1 MKISGFTMV
10 RNATKLYYPIK
21 PAIESILP
29 IVDEFIVALGK
40 SDEDDRT
47 EEEIL
52 SIQSDKIRIIK
63 TEWDL
68 EKYPRGTVHAQQTN
82 VAKQH
87 CTGDWLFYVQS
98 DEVVH
103 EKYLPLIKKR
113 CEELLHDQEVEGLL
127 FHYKHF
133 WGDYN
138 HYVLSHAWYPN
149 EIRIVRNRPD
159 IYSWW
164 TAQSFRRIPNFNGID
179 YRQREGTYK
188 LKVARVEAYIF
199 HYGFVRPPH
208 LMQKKRKAFNTIHW
222 GEQQTEA
229 RFKNDVDA
237 YDYGDLSKVEE
248 YKGTHPA
255 VMADFIKS
263 FNWQDQLRFSGGPG
277 PHMQK
282 HEKFK
287 YRLLTFLE
295 QKIFGGKQISGFKNY
310 ILLKK

>member
-40 SDEDDRT
+40 SDDDDRT

-52 SIQSDKIRIIK
+52 SIQSDKIKIIK
-63 TEWDL
+63 TVWDL

-103 EKYLPLIKKR
+103 EKYLPEIKKR
-113 CEELLHDQEVEGLL
+113 CKELLHDQEVEGLL

-149 EIRIVRNRPD
+149 EIRIIRNRPE

-188 LKVARVEAYIF
+188 LKVAKVEAYIF

-222 GEQQTEA
+222 GEQKTET
-229 RFKNDVDA
+229 RFKNEVEA
-237 YDYGDLSKVEE
+237 YDYGNLSKVEE
-248 YKGTHPA
+248 YKETHPA
-255 VMADFIKS
+255 VMADFIKN

-282 HEKFK
+282 HEKLK
-287 YRLLTFLE
+287 YRVLTFLE

>member
-1 MKISGFTMV
+1 MV
-10 RNATKLYYPIK
+10 RNATKLYYPIR

-29 IVDEFIVALGK
+29 IVDEFVVALGK
-40 SDEDDRT
+40 SDEDDHT
-47 EEEIL
+47 EQEIL
-52 SIQSDKIRIIK
+52 NIKSDKIKIIR
-63 TEWDL
+63 TVWDL

-82 VAKQH
+82 LAKEH

-103 EKYLPLIKKR
+103 EKYLPVIKKR
-113 CEELLHDQEVEGLL
+113 CEELLHDREVEGLL

-149 EIRIVRNRPD
+149 EIRIVRNDKD

-164 TAQSFRRIPNFNGID
+164 TAQSFRRIPNFDGVN
-179 YRQREGTYK
+179 YRQREGTFK
-188 LKVARVEAYIF
+188 LKVAQVDAYIF

-222 GEQQTEA
+222 GEQKTIE
-229 RFKNDVDA
+229 RFKDDVEA
-237 YDYGDLSKVEE
+237 YDYGDLSKVEA
-248 YKGTHPA
+248 YKDSHPA
-255 VMADFIKS
+255 VMGDFIKS
-263 FNWQDQLRFSGGPG
+263 FNWEKQLRFSGGPG

-282 HEKFK
+282 HEKWK
-287 YRLLTFLE
+287 YRFITFLE
-295 QKIFGGKQISGFKNY
+295 QKLFGGKQLFGFKNY
-310 ILLKK
+310 ILLRK

>member
-29 IVDEFIVALGK
+29 MVDEFVVALGNC
-40 SDEDDRT
+40 DADDNT
-47 EEEIL
+47 EKEIL
-52 SIQSDKIRIIK
+52 SIQSDKIKIIR
-63 TEWDL
+63 TVWDL
-68 EKYPRGTVHAQQTN
+68 EKFPRGTVHAQQTN
-82 VAKQH
+82 LAMQH

-103 EKYLPLIKKR
+103 EKYLSVIRKR
-113 CEELLHDQEVEGLL
+113 CEELLFDREVEGLL

-133 WGDYN
+133 WGDYD
-138 HYVLSHAWYPN
+138 HYVLSHAWYPH
-149 EIRIVRNRPD
+149 EIRIVRNDPE

-164 TAQSFRRIPNFNGID
+164 TAQSFRRIPNFDGVNH
-179 YRQREGTYK
+179 RQREGTYK
-188 LKVARVEAYIF
+188 LKVATVDAYIY

-222 GEQQTEA
+222 GEARTAE
-229 RFKNDVDA
+229 RFKNDVDT
-237 YDYGDLSKVEE
+237 YDYGDLSNIEVFKE
-248 YKGTHPA
+248 THPT
-255 VMADFIKS
+255 VMREFVKNFDWK
-263 FNWQDQLRFSGGPG
+263 NQLRYTGGPG

-287 YRLLTFLE
+287 YRFISFLE
-295 QKIFGGKQISGFKNY
+295 QKFLGGRQLFGFKNY